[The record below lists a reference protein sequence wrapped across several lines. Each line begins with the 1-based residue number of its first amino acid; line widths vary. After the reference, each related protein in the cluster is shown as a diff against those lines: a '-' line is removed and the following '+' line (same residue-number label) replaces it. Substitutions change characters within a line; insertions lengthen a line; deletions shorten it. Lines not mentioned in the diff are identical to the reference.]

1 MKLSIL
7 VLVII
12 VGAMF
17 SSLAIAADLDED
29 KTKIGI
35 TELNAN
41 DHNSTRSNRGSIAAP
56 TDTDTKTKIGIT
68 ELNAND
74 HNSTRSNRGSIAA
87 PTDTDTK
94 TWNQDVANLNGQI
107 KKTKDCEPQND
118 TKNRDEN
125 CTESKGRNPQ
135 TGKEINIAKKKELNP

>member
-7 VLVII
+7 VLITI

-17 SSLAIAADLDED
+17 SSLTVAAEPEKD

-35 TELNAN
+35 TELNAQ
-41 DHNSTRSNRGSIAAP
+41 
-56 TDTDTKTKIGIT
+56 
-68 ELNAND
+68 D

-94 TWNQDVANLNGQI
+94 TWNQDVANLSGQM
-107 KKTKDCEPQND
+107 KRTKDCEPQNG
-118 TKNRDEN
+118 TKIRDEN
-125 CTESKGRNPQ
+125 CTKRNLTF
-135 TGKEINIAKKKELNP
+135 TGQL